1 MVLVHRHFLKPRN
14 VSSNK
19 KKREQKTMKFP
30 NLIYKINWRIILLH
44 IVATIFIILC
54 AQQFAKL
61 NDIEIIKLVD
71 KYGAENALK
80 QLQKDTNYPSRIS
93 DFLLWN
99 SISNLIGLL
108 TAFILSFIIIIKKK
122 MFWLNSL
129 IIFILGLLFI
139 RLGLFKNQIIN
150 TLFYSF
156 GDLFPNFGL
165 LYKYIINGT
174 ILLIFALLIFFNRW
188 INNFALNYLSNKK
201 DTETKLI

>member
-1 MVLVHRHFLKPRN
+1 
-14 VSSNK
+14 
-19 KKREQKTMKFP
+19 MKFP

-108 TAFILSFIIIIKKK
+108 TAFILSFTIIIKKK